1 MLPSLHALCCSVTG
15 PVPAVLCVRVLCC
28 LPSFAAKCCCREEAG
43 WLCKPFKFE
52 LACGLRPACRDC
64 AVEVGATVLLTWLA
78 RVVQLQ
84 PLGLVVQDRAVRI
97 ITGGQEGVGTGWGWE

>member
-1 MLPSLHALCCSVTG
+1 MHTLGCVSCSART
-15 PVPAVLCVRVLCC
+15 
-28 LPSFAAKCCCREEAG
+28 CCCREEAG
-43 WLCKPFKFE
+43 WLCKPFKLE
-52 LACGLRPACRDC
+52 LACRLRPACRDC

-97 ITGGQEGVGTGWGWE
+97 ITGELGGVGRGWGWE